1 MANHPSAIKRYRQAR
16 KRQEANQSAKARVRT
31 LTRKVEVTV
40 ATGDAKASQESL
52 DIASRA
58 LAKAASKGLV
68 HRKTAS
74 RRTSR
79 LAKKVAK
86 LSSKK

>member
-16 KRQEANQSAKARVRT
+16 KRQSANQSAKARVRT
-31 LTRKVEVTV
+31 LTRKVDA
-40 ATGDAKASQESL
+40 ATAAGDAKASSESL
-52 DIASRA
+52 HVASRA
-58 LAKAASKGLV
+58 LAKAASKGLL
-68 HRKTAS
+68 HRKTAA

-86 LSSKK
+86 IAPR

>member
-1 MANHPSAIKRYRQAR
+1 MANHPSAIKRYKQAR

-31 LTRKVEVTV
+31 LTRKVET
-40 ATGDAKASQESL
+40 ATGTGDAKVAQESL
-52 DIASRA
+52 DVASRA
-58 LAKAASKGLV
+58 LAKAASKGLI

-86 LSSKK
+86 LSAK

>member
-1 MANHPSAIKRYRQAR
+1 
-16 KRQEANQSAKARVRT
+16 
-31 LTRKVEVTV
+31 LTRKVEV
-40 ATGDAKASQESL
+40 AAAGGDPKEAAESL
-52 DIASRA
+52 HIASRA

-86 LSSKK
+86 LSPR

>member
-31 LTRKVEVTV
+31 LTRKVEV
-40 ATGDAKASQESL
+40 ATAAGNAKAAAESL
-52 DIASRA
+52 HIASRA

-68 HRKTAS
+68 HRKAAS

-86 LSSKK
+86 LPAH

>member
-16 KRQEANQSAKARVRT
+16 KRQTANQSAKARVRT
-31 LTRKVEVTV
+31 LTRKVEVST
-40 ATGDAKASQESL
+40 AEGNAKEAAESL
-52 DIASRA
+52 HIASRA
-58 LAKAASKGLV
+58 LAKAASKGLM
-68 HRKTAS
+68 HRRTAS

-86 LSSKK
+86 LSPH

>member
-1 MANHPSAIKRYRQAR
+1 VANHPSAIKRHRQSS
-16 KRQEANQSAKARVRT
+16 KRQVANQSAKSRVRT
-31 LTRKVEVTV
+31 LARKVETS
-40 ATGDAKASQESL
+40 AESGDAKAAAESL
-52 DIASRA
+52 HIASRA

-86 LSSKK
+86 LSPR

>member
-16 KRQEANQSAKARVRT
+16 KRQTANQSAKARVRT
-31 LTRKVEVTV
+31 LARKVETT
-40 ATGDAKASQESL
+40 AASGDAKAAEQSL
-52 DIASRA
+52 HVASRA

-68 HRKTAS
+68 HRRTAA

-86 LSSKK
+86 LSSK